1 MIETSFI
8 ILILSFLIFYVIS
21 KLSIKLEILTDTEY
35 TKKQSFHNKIKS
47 NTGGLCILLILLI
60 CNFFNID
67 FFSTI
72 LINSIFFF
80 IIGFFDDLKII
91 TSPFI
96 RFFSIVVFIIFLIVS
111 QNFYVLNFGFPFF
124 SNYINEITLII
135 LTIIGFFL
143 VLNGANL
150 IDGFNGLLSIHSFI
164 ILIVIIFLFREK
176 ILFDR
181 EIIIF
186 ILIALIVFLYFNLIK
201 QNLFLGDSGAY
212 FLGSL
217 IAISVVEISNV
228 MKNIS
233 PFFFAI
239 LLFYLYFET
248 LFSVTRKLYE
258 GKNPFK
264 PDEKHLHMLFY
275 KYLKK
280 KKINS
285 PNNLTGISINV
296 VYILLILPAIFFLEK
311 NLICI
316 FYFLFLHIVYLIF
329 YKVLREKY

>member
-1 MIETSFI
+1 MIESSFI
-8 ILILSFLIFYVIS
+8 ILLVSVLIFYVIS
-21 KLSIKLEILTDTEY
+21 ELSIKSKILTDTDY
-35 TKKQSFHNKIKS
+35 KKKQSFHNKAKS
-47 NTGGLCILLILLI
+47 NTGGLCVISILSI
-60 CNFFNID
+60 CNFIYFDLFN
-67 FFSTI
+67 TI
-72 LINSIFFF
+72 IIFSIFFF
-80 IIGFFDDLKII
+80 TIGFFDDLKFI

-96 RFFSIVVFIIFLIVS
+96 RFLSIIVLIIFMVVS

-124 SNYINEITLII
+124 SNYINEITLIV
-135 LTIIGFFL
+135 LTIVGFFL

-164 ILIVIIFLFREK
+164 ILSIMFFIVEK
-176 ILFDR
+176 NFFFNRDA
-181 EIIIF
+181 IIF

-212 FLGSL
+212 FFGSL
-217 IAISVVEISNV
+217 IAILIIETSNEI
-228 MKNIS
+228 KNIS

-248 LFSVTRKLYE
+248 LFSVIRKLYE

-264 PDEKHLHMLFY
+264 PDENHLHMLCY
-275 KYLKK
+275 RHLKN

-285 PNNLTGISINV
+285 PNNLTGILINFIF
-296 VYILLILPAIFFLEK
+296 ILLIIPTIFFFEN

-316 FYFLFLHIVYLIF
+316 IYFLFLHIIYLIF

>member
-35 TKKQSFHNKIKS
+35 TKKQAFHNKIKS

-60 CNFFNID
+60 CNFFKID

-91 TSPFI
+91 TSPFV
-96 RFFSIVVFIIFLIVS
+96 RFFSIVVLIIFLIVS

-124 SNYINEITLII
+124 SNYINEITLMV

-164 ILIVIIFLFREK
+164 ILTVIIFLFREK

-186 ILIALIVFLYFNLIK
+186 TLIALIVFLYFNLIK

-233 PFFFAI
+233 PFFFSI
-239 LLFYLYFET
+239 ILFYLYFET

-258 GKNPFK
+258 RKNPFK

-275 KYLKK
+275 KFLKK

-285 PNNLTGISINV
+285 PNNLTGILINV
-296 VYILLILPAIFFLEK
+296 IYILLILPAIFFLEN